1 MMNNLK
7 RFNYIEKLI
16 AWLLDKTNEK
26 QFLIFAS
33 VMVGLSSGLAA
44 IVLKAFINFIRVYLV
59 EGFFFEFDFKYTY
72 LLLPLIG
79 IGITI
84 IITVYFFK
92 GNLNRGAS
100 NILFAIAKKSS
111 FLPFYQMYS
120 HVITTALTVGFG
132 GSSGI
137 ESPIVS
143 TGAAIGSNFAR
154 TYQLSYKDRTMLLA
168 AGAAGGIAGAFN
180 APIAGVLFALEVILV
195 DISLSAFIPLL
206 IAAAS
211 GALLSK
217 IILNEDGLLYFS
229 LKQPFNYKNVPFYV
243 LLGLL
248 CGFISLYYV
257 SFFEKIENRFKA
269 VKSNIAKWLIGGIA
283 LALLLA
289 FFPSLYGEGYSSIK
303 SLSENNIGDL
313 FKNSLL
319 FQHVTQPWIL
329 FLLVVAVM
337 LLKVL
342 ATGITLGSGGNG
354 GNFAPSLFVGAYLG
368 FAFAQLL
375 SLIGIQ
381 LPGSNF
387 TIVAMAGILSGVFH
401 APLTGIFLI
410 AEITGG
416 YELIIPLMLVSSISY
431 VIVTYFSPDSLDIKK
446 LKARGAVISE
456 DKDKSTLRKINVR
469 AMIETDFASI
479 HFNANLRRMIEIV
492 KQSKRNTF
500 PVLNNHKK
508 LLGIIQLDH
517 IKEEM
522 FNPDLYDKMV
532 AKEIMRKPGVVIDVK
547 EDIFMIMQKFDESGQ
562 WNLPVVDGDTYI
574 GFLSKSSILDKYRH
588 HLLQGV

>member
-1 MMNNLK
+1 MNYFK
-7 RFNYIEKLI
+7 RFNYIEKFI

-79 IGITI
+79 IGITVL
-84 IITVYFFK
+84 ITKYFFK

-243 LLGLL
+243 LLGFL
-248 CGFISLYYV
+248 CGFISLYYA

-269 VKSNIAKWLIGGIA
+269 VKSNIGKWLIGGIA
-283 LALLLA
+283 LAFLLA
-289 FFPSLYGEGYSSIK
+289 LFPSLYGEGYSSIK

-319 FQHVTQPWIL
+319 FQHVTQQWLL
-329 FLLVVAVM
+329 FLLVLAVM
-337 LLKVL
+337 FLKVL

-522 FNPDLYDKMV
+522 FNPELYDKMV

-562 WNLPVVDGDTYI
+562 WNLPVVDGETYI

-588 HLLQGV
+588 HLLEGV